1 QNEPNPSPCTSELRV
16 KDGRWTLLQNGY
28 GLFEGKIDFAVA
40 VSRNLSEVTIPNQ
53 NPQSNPI
60 IQIDRSAHAFG
71 YVKLKRG
78 KVRKM
83 RDNLNE
89 YIGLGIYVGPWC
101 PDAPDKM
108 MFLYEYDKP
117 NMFSENAKEWSDFL
131 TGAAGLIG
139 DPATRSTI
147 QGLTNAG
154 LAPLVKVLLE
164 GTAKSKIEHYSIIG
178 SNAVSA
184 NQRIPTNGMT
194 PSLLNGFRPYGT
206 NSVNVSLVI
215 D

>member
-1 QNEPNPSPCTSELRV
+1 MRSPIMPEKKAPARTASVQSMQN
-16 KDGRWTLLQNGY
+16 
-28 GLFEGKIDFAVA
+28 
-40 VSRNLSEVTIPNQ
+40 
-53 NPQSNPI
+53 
-60 IQIDRSAHAFG
+60 
-71 YVKLKRG
+71 RG
-78 KVRKM
+78 K
-83 RDNLNE
+83 
-89 YIGLGIYVGPWC
+89 
-101 PDAPDKM
+101 
-108 MFLYEYDKP
+108 
-117 NMFSENAKEWSDFL
+117 NAKEWSDFL

-139 DPATRSTI
+139 DPATRTTI